1 MMHKLQKSLCY
12 YKIQRNPAITSK
24 VTTKRAE
31 DKACL
36 CMFERGVARVKIV
49 KSVDFFSQV
58 TLKSLTLRSVN
69 IAILN
74 S

>member
-1 MMHKLQKSLCY
+1 
-12 YKIQRNPAITSK
+12 
-24 VTTKRAE
+24 
-31 DKACL
+31 
-36 CMFERGVARVKIV
+36 MFERGVARVKIV